1 MSLEKIE
8 FWSEFWIYHFDGNGK
23 LPMIKIT
30 FTLFLSIL
38 PDDRLFLLLLLS
50 STIWLPGWWTN
61 SIQLTIIAQTNILL
75 ISLLLI
81 HDLVTDNFTQIMRAD
96 INFVLD

>member
-1 MSLEKIE
+1 
-8 FWSEFWIYHFDGNGK
+8 
-23 LPMIKIT
+23 MIKII

-50 STIWLPGWWTN
+50 STIWLPAWWTN
-61 SIQLTIIAQTNILL
+61 SIQLAIIAKTNILL
-75 ISLLLI
+75 ISLLLN